1 MDMNVR
7 LILSCLFYLLSFS
20 TFSQSVD
27 FDKKNFEDKEG
38 LKAAKDALSDGDAF
52 FERGPVFYKDAIPFY
67 LKAQQFNSKN
77 AELNFKLGKCYL
89 KSPFKQKAL
98 PYLQKALELSPTVNP
113 EIDYLLGMAYHLATE
128 WEKAITYYTN
138 HKNRVMQT
146 SDLDAIAEIQNR
158 ISQCIKGRELV
169 KTPVRV
175 FIDNLGP
182 NINTQYNEYG
192 GVISADE
199 SVLLFTARRPNST
212 GGGIDPNLNEHFEDM
227 YIAYKQADGQWTTGI
242 NLPKTVNSEDHDAV
256 SAIAADGQRFI
267 IYLGNVNAG
276 DLFESVLTGSEWSKP
291 EPLGKNI
298 NTKYHEPSACYSPDG
313 NILYFVS
320 DVPGGEGKH
329 DIYYSR
335 KDPKGKWGPPV
346 NIGKTINTRFNEES
360 VFMHPDGK
368 TLFFSSQGHESI
380 GGFDIFKT
388 VYDAATNTWSVPK
401 NIGYPI
407 NTTDDDVFFVLSA
420 SGRHGYYMS
429 AENTGGYGGRDLYMI
444 TFLGPEKP
452 MVQNHE
458 DNLIASHTEPIR
470 EIVTAPA
477 VELTEAKLTLLKGI
491 IFDQF
496 TGKPLEAIIEI
507 ADNRAG
513 EIIATFQ
520 SNSST
525 GNYLVTL
532 PAGKNYGITVKKEDY
547 LFHSENFD
555 IPDTA
560 AFRQVKKDIGLNQI
574 EVGKKIVL
582 NNIFYDFDKATL
594 RPESKS
600 ELERLIALLNEYPTM
615 KIELGAHTD
624 SRGTNEYNRVL
635 SANRAKS
642 VVDYLIQGGIAP
654 GKLVSKGY
662 GEEQPIATNDTDE
675 GRQLNRRTEFKILNL

>member
-1 MDMNVR
+1 
-7 LILSCLFYLLSFS
+7 
-20 TFSQSVD
+20 VD

-38 LKAAKDALSDGDAF
+38 LRAAKDALSDGDAF
-52 FERGPVFYKDAIPFY
+52 FENGPVFYKDAIPFY
-67 LKAQQFNSKN
+67 LKAQQFNPKN

-89 KSPFKQKAL
+89 KSPFKQNAL

-113 EIDYLLGMAYHLATE
+113 EIDLLLGMAYHLAME
-128 WEKAITYYTN
+128 WEKAITFYTN
-138 HKNRVMQT
+138 HKNRVMQS
-146 SDLDAIAEIQNR
+146 SDPNAIAEIQNR

-169 KTPVRV
+169 KTPIRV

-192 GVISADE
+192 GVVSADE

-212 GGGIDPNLNEHFEDM
+212 GGAVDPNLNEHFEDM
-227 YIAYKQADGQWTTGI
+227 YIAYKQADGQWTTAV
-242 NLPKTVNSEDHDAV
+242 NLPKTVNSNDHDAV

-267 IYLGNVNAG
+267 IYLGSVNAG

-298 NTKYHEPSACYSPDG
+298 NTKYHEPSGCYSPDG
-313 NILYFVS
+313 NMLYFVS
-320 DVPGGEGKH
+320 DMPGGEGQH
-329 DIYYSR
+329 DIYVAR
-335 KDPKGKWGPPV
+335 RDPKGKWGTPT

-368 TLFFSSQGHESI
+368 TLFFSSQGHESM

-388 VYDAATNTWSVPK
+388 VYDASNNTWSTPK

-429 AENTGGYGGRDLYMI
+429 YENSGGFGGRDLYKI

-452 MVQNHE
+452 MIQNNE

-470 EIVTAPA
+470 EIITAPA
-477 VELTEAKLTLLKGI
+477 VQLTEAKLTLLKGI

-496 TGKPLEAIIEI
+496 TQKPLEAIIEI
-507 ADNRAG
+507 VDNRAG

-520 SNSST
+520 SNSAT

-532 PAGKNYGITVKKEDY
+532 PAGKNYGITVKKEGY

-560 AFRQVKKDIGLNQI
+560 AFRQVKKDIGMNQI

-594 RPESKS
+594 RSESKT
-600 ELERLIALLNEYPTM
+600 ELQRLIALLNEYPTM

-624 SRGTNEYNRVL
+624 SRGTNEYNQVL

-642 VVDYLIQGGIAP
+642 VVDYLIQGGITP
-654 GKLVSKGY
+654 GRLVSKGY
-662 GEEQPIATNDTDE
+662 GEEQPLATNDTDE
-675 GRQLNRRTEFKILNL
+675 GRQLNRRTEFKILTI